1 MNQDAHRKLGER
13 RRQEQQIVVDLQAC
27 TCSISKQATPG
38 NLQGIE
44 DLLFVNTDILGA
56 PIVMAL
62 KIRMKDG
69 VKHVGAAY
77 ADASSRMIC
86 SATRK

>member
-1 MNQDAHRKLGER
+1 MRVEIWANGDGKSNKSW
-13 RRQEQQIVVDLQAC
+13 
-27 TCSISKQATPG
+27 SISKHVRARSPSRPPQETCRASRICSSSSPTS
-38 NLQGIE
+38 LA
-44 DLLFVNTDILGA
+44 L

-77 ADASSRMIC
+77 ADASNRMIC